1 MTEQTE
7 IQFTAIQ
14 KIVIGLII
22 TLLGAFAVGAFG
34 VAWNTREMVIANSA
48 RLDHIEKTRFTNKDA
63 MALVESL
70 RVIVRTEVDRALHPI
85 QEDIRELKTK
95 VDK

>member
-14 KIVIGLII
+14 KIVIGVTISI
-22 TLLGAFAVGAFG
+22 LGAVATGALG
-34 VAWNTREMVIANSA
+34 VAWNTREMVVLNSA
-48 RLDHIEKTRFTNKDA
+48 RIDHIEKTRFTNKDA

-70 RVIVRTEVDRALHPI
+70 RIIVRTEIDRALLPI
-85 QEDIRELKTK
+85 QEDIRELKAK

>member
-14 KIVIGLII
+14 KIVIGVTISI
-22 TLLGAFAVGAFG
+22 LGAVATGALG
-34 VAWNTREMVIANSA
+34 VAWNTREMVVLNSA
-48 RLDHIEKTRFTNKDA
+48 RIDHIEKTRFTNKDA

-70 RVIVRTEVDRALHPI
+70 RIIVRTEIDRALLPI
-85 QEDIRELKTK
+85 QEDIRELKAK
-95 VDK
+95 GDK